1 MGVLSRLG
9 IETKAGSTLDLF
21 REIYGGRTTSTGKT
35 VNVSTAVE
43 QSTVY
48 GVCRVLGEGVAQVPL
63 KLMRDEGKSKLPA
76 KDHYLFDLLAY
87 KPNRW
92 QTSFEYREML
102 MWHAVLAGNH
112 YSFINRRGGK
122 IVELYPLDPSTVK
135 VLFDR
140 GTISYEVTP
149 VGGGEPQPFPAE
161 AIWHVRG
168 PSWSG
173 WYGLET
179 VKLAREAVGVA
190 LAAEE
195 AVGSLHKNGVRPSGV
210 YSVSGTMTPDQ
221 YASLSN
227 WVNKHQAGSENAG
240 KPLILDRQAS
250 WLNTQMTSID
260 AQTIEE
266 RRFQI
271 EEICRFA
278 NVMPIMIGHSDKTST
293 YASATAMFHAHYKS
307 TLAPWYQR
315 LEQSMDANL
324 LTDRER
330 AQGYYTNFV
339 EEGWLRGSMTETK
352 DAVLGYVN
360 GGILLPN
367 EGRALL
373 DLNPVE
379 GGDKMRVPA
388 NIVGAVPAP
397 TGE

>member
-1 MGVLSRLG
+1 MGILSRLG
-9 IETKAGSTLDLF
+9 VETKAGATLDLF

-35 VNVSTAVE
+35 VNVSTAIEVAA
-43 QSTVY
+43 VFA
-48 GVCRVLGEGVAQVPL
+48 VCRVIGEGIAQVPL
-63 KLMRDEGKSKLPA
+63 KLMRDVGKTKLPA
-76 KDHYLFDLLAY
+76 KERRLFKLLAY

-92 QTSFEYREML
+92 QTSFEYRETL
-102 MWHAVLAGNH
+102 VWHVVLTGNH
-112 YSFINRRGGK
+112 YSFINRQGGE

-149 VGGGEPQPFPAE
+149 AGGGEPQTFPAE

-173 WYGLET
+173 WYGLEA
-179 VKLAREAVGVA
+179 VKLAREAIGVA

-195 AVGSLHKNGVRPSGV
+195 AVGSLHKNGVQSSGV
-210 YSVSGTMTPDQ
+210 YSVEGTLNDAQ
-221 YASLSN
+221 YESLSK
-227 WVNKHQAGSENAG
+227 WVNTHHAGAANAG
-240 KPLILDRQAS
+240 KTLIIDRHAT
-250 WLNTQMTSID
+250 WLNTQMKGTD
-260 AQTIEE
+260 AQTLEN
-266 RRFQI
+266 RKFQI

-278 NVMPIMIGHSDKTST
+278 NVMPIMIGHSDKTTT

-324 LTDRER
+324 LTDREFT
-330 AQGYYTNFV
+330 QGYYCNFT

-379 GGDKMRVPA
+379 GGDTMRVPA
-388 NIVGAVPAP
+388 NIVGASPAP